1 MSLKKAFKM
10 EKMSLCFFIDSKI
23 NSELL
28 SLEKEIYENEI
39 YLIDFKESIN
49 KLKLII
55 FSDLIILSFI
65 SIVTDVNTTV
75 FVFLMS
81 CISIALICCVFV
93 SFVVAQKIRKETKY
107 LYKKLRFLNK

>member
-1 MSLKKAFKM
+1 MGKM
-10 EKMSLCFFIDSKI
+10 GLSSFIGSKI

-28 SLEKEIYENEI
+28 KLEKEIYGNEI
-39 YLIDFKESIN
+39 YLVNFKESIN

-55 FSDLIILSFI
+55 ISDLVILGFI
-65 SIVTDVNTTV
+65 AIVTDINTFV

-93 SFVVAQKIRKETKY
+93 SLIVADKINRQNKCLYQK
-107 LYKKLRFLNK
+107 LKLLEKS